1 METHHEGL
9 SRVSASRD
17 NADIL
22 HCYNTHTLHYMWTCS
37 RSAQEPSNGRLKV
50 NFSLLTLLSTSSLLL
65 CLSLV
70 ARAANC
76 CSRAGLGGVVMSRK
90 YWKACEMVQ
99 GGIRLSLVQLLIT
112 PGGRRGGGGEEG
124 EGRGGRESGG
134 GRHSDF

>member
-1 METHHEGL
+1 MFLEFQLTETMQTFCT
-9 SRVSASRD
+9 VT
-17 NADIL
+17 
-22 HCYNTHTLHYMWTCS
+22 THTCYIWTCS
-37 RSAQEPSNGRLKV
+37 SSAQEPSSGCLKV

-76 CSRAGLGGVVMSRK
+76 CSRAGLGGLAMSRK

-112 PGGRRGGGGEEG
+112 PGGREDEEEEEKAEEG
-124 EGRGGRESGG
+124 DTLILKVPHIYS
-134 GRHSDF
+134 